1 MAALDAHGERSGR
14 VTRWSYG
21 AFRRRAT
28 AWPRSVINEITA
40 VEAGFG
46 QLAPSEV
53 YRFVMGVDSEPTVM
67 PRSQLDALADPMGRL
82 LGQGKFPLTVHEV
95 LAALD
100 AAGTLPLQR
109 SYLISEAGQIPPQAA
124 GSLQR
129 DLRFAITR
137 ARAANVDLLISTSAT
152 GDPETTFLQVMG
164 WDDAG
169 GRFNYYMRL
178 GQTWVWS
185 GDSYSAL
192 APESRGQGCFDSHV
206 NGSMVMKELK
216 QPWLHWQSMNATI
229 PLGPDDPLR
238 RDPLYRSLSGAED
251 LELTV
256 RAGVSRWTTARLKRA
271 VTPDGRVS
279 DLDRLLR
286 QLCTTTT
293 VNLAS
298 SVTASS
304 TVASNPAKPLTLPL
318 GFWLNGDALLDDLG
332 IPARFVPPSVPGQLY
347 LDSLTRYDFAL
358 IEGEFRQPGDTFF
371 AFVVPEAAFEDIE
384 VVNQLVRRGVISAH
398 FAASVLMVDFPN
410 PVFSPARAA
419 LLAYVP
425 VTATV
430 NPAGG
435 GVSQQIA
442 EAIVQAADS
451 LGADSPEA
459 QFADNWRLADTQWR
473 DVFAQRIQNY
483 MTAVTLRVATAQGFD
498 DYVRLAESRRREFK
512 SRRLNEFT
520 LTLPTTNIP
529 SDAPLLQMNQDGTIS
544 DKPAPSAT

>member
-1 MAALDAHGERSGR
+1 MMNFSHNAS
-14 VTRWSYG
+14 
-21 AFRRRAT
+21 RRRAT
-28 AWPRSVINEITA
+28 AWPRPIMNEIVA
-40 VEAGFG
+40 AQAGLA
-46 QLAPSEV
+46 QLAPSTV

-67 PRSQLDALADPMGRL
+67 PQAQLEGLADPMGIL
-82 LGQGKFPLTVHEV
+82 LHQGKFPLTVHDL

-109 SYLISEAGQIPPQAA
+109 SYLVSEAGQIPSTAA
-124 GSLQR
+124 SSLHR
-129 DLRFAITR
+129 DRRFAITR
-137 ARAANVDLLISTSAT
+137 ARAATVDLLISTGAT
-152 GDPETTFLQVMG
+152 GDPATTFLQVMG
-164 WDDAG
+164 WDDPG

-178 GQTWVWS
+178 DQAWVWA

-229 PLGPDDPLR
+229 LVGPDDPLR
-238 RDPLYRSLSGAED
+238 REPLYHSLSGAED

-256 RAGVSRWTTARLKRA
+256 RAGVSRWTAARLKHA
-271 VTPDGRVS
+271 VTPEQQVS

-304 TVASNPAKPLTLPL
+304 TVANNPAKPLSLPL
-318 GFWLNGDALLDDLG
+318 GFWLNVDLLLNDLG
-332 IPARFVPPSVPGQLY
+332 IPARFVPPGVPGQLY
-347 LDSLTRYDFAL
+347 LDSLARYDFAL
-358 IEGEFRQPGDTFF
+358 VEGEFRQSGDTFF

-384 VVNQLVRRGVISAH
+384 LVNQMVRRGFISAH

-410 PVFSPARAA
+410 PVFSAARAT

-425 VTATV
+425 TTATMD
-430 NPAGG
+430 PAGG
-435 GVSQQIA
+435 GVSQQVA
-442 EAIVQAADS
+442 EAIVQAAGN
-451 LGADSPEA
+451 LPAESPEA
-459 QFADNWRLADTQWR
+459 QFAENWQLAETQWR
-473 DVFAQRIQNY
+473 DVFAARIQNY
-483 MTAVTLRVATAQGFD
+483 MTAVTLRIGTTGGFD

-512 SRRLNEFT
+512 PRLLNEFT
-520 LTLPTTNIP
+520 LTLPVTNIP
-529 SDAPLLQMNQDGTIS
+529 PDAPLLQMNLDGTIS
-544 DKPAPSAT
+544 KKPAQPAA